1 MSQADPGG
9 AKALAP
15 LQEAPPGGLPL
26 TKASL
31 EPGLVRASVLACG
44 LMVLYGLA
52 WESFI
57 DPVREGSWLWLKIIP
72 LAAAMPGL
80 ARAKV
85 YTYQWMSLLIWLY
98 LCEALVRIASP
109 SVSERWLALGWLAL
123 GLVLCGAILL
133 AIQRLKRQQKKL
145 ATNPSANDGLHNP
158 LGDEPEKK

>member
-1 MSQADPGG
+1 VSQADPGG

-15 LQEAPPGGLPL
+15 LQTPPSGLP
-26 TKASL
+26 TTTRL
-31 EPGLVRASVLACG
+31 EPGLVRASVLTCG

-57 DPVREGSWLWLKIIP
+57 DPVREGSWLWLKVIP
-72 LAAAMPGL
+72 LAVAMPGL
-80 ARAKV
+80 ARARV

-145 ATNPSANDGLHNP
+145 ATNPSSANDGLHNP
-158 LGDEPEKK
+158 RGDDPQKK